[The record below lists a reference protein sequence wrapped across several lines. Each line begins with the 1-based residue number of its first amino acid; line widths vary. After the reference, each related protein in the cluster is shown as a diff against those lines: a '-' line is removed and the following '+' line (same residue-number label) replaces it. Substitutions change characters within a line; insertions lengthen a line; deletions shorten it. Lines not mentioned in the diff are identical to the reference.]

1 MIYGGRTLKWRGW
14 KAAFLREGTMREDG
28 RPRWDQPEVPKPA
41 VKRTRKP
48 PWLTAIAAL
57 SSLAVLFAYHDKLR
71 RALTT
76 AKDDMDG
83 GAGASDA
90 IALEGAQELKQSLR
104 AITSRL
110 SSTDRAQL
118 GALVDSVVPGA
129 ASRTPHHTRTSH
141 ALVATGDIRSRG
153 VMETGSADDCGS
165 SCLEVLADKMHKA
178 SGGGLRGGIG
188 TSTEG
193 DERRHNRRR
202 EDSSMQL
209 KRTFLVSQ
217 ARKMQAAVTR
227 GWADLRQARPAAA
240 RKELQ
245 EAKTLHESQVRV
257 LRGSADIVHYLAT
270 PPAIRALRDGIDE
283 APDSIQRPSSRSARS
298 LDLSRPTR
306 RKRARL
312 TSKRRIRANGLP
324 RKLQAIMDSH
334 FSSADSNVKS
344 AALLRISR
352 RFGVSGE
359 GGATSWTPDGASRET
374 LPAKTGHS
382 LRQDGGLGS
391 DGGLIQLAQ
400 RQLSRG
406 RTAVRRG
413 LYRQARK
420 ALKKAGMF
428 LSSVRCISSPLPRA
442 ARKMAGADMLMLCV
456 CRRDSVA
463 RAQRDGA
470 RKAANAG
477 QVGRLQL
484 EYNILSHSVA
494 NLRAKRNRV
503 AAAQLQTNLKELDA
517 PIQRQS
523 LSSYFAGNGRGAHAV
538 GADRHFQE
546 HDTADPLRGGAGG
559 ARGCGA
565 TVYCLP
571 RQSGKASRMRDVG
584 KLRMHRP
591 NWLRLATM
599 PTATVCVCVCMDFR
613 AHGSDLCVCARLPM
627 PCLRAHLFRLG
638 VHARFIFISG
648 YVYLCFKSADGLRIA
663 NFC

>member
-1 MIYGGRTLKWRGW
+1 
-14 KAAFLREGTMREDG
+14 MRKDG

-90 IALEGAQELKQSLR
+90 IALEDAHELKQSLR
-104 AITSRL
+104 AITTRL

-141 ALVATGDIRSRG
+141 ALVATGDIRRRG

-178 SGGGLRGGIG
+178 SGGGLRGGIE
-188 TSTEG
+188 TTTVG

-217 ARKMQAAVTR
+217 ARKMQAAVAR

-312 TSKRRIRANGLP
+312 TSERRLRPNGLP

-374 LPAKTGHS
+374 LPAKTGHT

-442 ARKMAGADMLMLCV
+442 ARKMAGADMLMWCV

-546 HDTADPLRGGAGG
+546 HDTADPLRGGGGGG
-559 ARGCGA
+559 ARLRGDRVLFTSAIRKGVA
-565 TVYCLP
+565 DAG
-571 RQSGKASRMRDVG
+571 RGEIAHAQA
-584 KLRMHRP
+584 KLVEARYYANR
-591 NWLRLATM
+591 NG
-599 PTATVCVCVCMDFR
+599 VCVCVYGF
-613 AHGSDLCVCARLPM
+613 
-627 PCLRAHLFRLG
+627 
-638 VHARFIFISG
+638 SG
-648 YVYLCFKSADGLRIA
+648 AWV
-663 NFC
+663 

>member
-1 MIYGGRTLKWRGW
+1 
-14 KAAFLREGTMREDG
+14 MREVG
-28 RPRWDQPEVPKPA
+28 RPRWNQPEVSKPA
-41 VKRTRKP
+41 AKRTRKP
-48 PWLTAIAAL
+48 PWLTTIAAL
-57 SSLAVLFAYHDKLR
+57 SSLAVLFAYHHRLW

-76 AKDDMDG
+76 AEDDIDG

-90 IALEGAQELKQSLR
+90 IALEDAHELKQSLR
-104 AITSRL
+104 AITTRL

-141 ALVATGDIRSRG
+141 ALVATGDIRRSG
-153 VMETGSADDCGS
+153 VTETGGSDDCGS

-178 SGGGLRGGIG
+178 SGGGLRGGIE
-188 TSTEG
+188 TTTVG
-193 DERRHNRRR
+193 DERRQNRRR

-209 KRTFLVSQ
+209 KRTFLVAQ
-217 ARKMQAAVTR
+217 ARKMQAAVAR

-245 EAKTLHESQVRV
+245 EAKTFHESQVRV
-257 LRGSADIVHYLAT
+257 LRGSPDIAHYLAT
-270 PPAIRALRDGIDE
+270 PSAIRALRAGIDE

-298 LDLSRPTR
+298 LDLSRPPR

-312 TSKRRIRANGLP
+312 TSERRLRPHGLP

-334 FSSADSNVKS
+334 FSAADSNVKS

-359 GGATSWTPDGASRET
+359 GGDTSWAPGGASRES
-374 LPAKTGHS
+374 LPAKTGHT
-382 LRQDGGLGS
+382 LRQGGGLGS
-391 DGGLIQLAQ
+391 DGGLIQLAR

-420 ALKKAGMF
+420 ALKKAGIF

-442 ARKMAGADMLMLCV
+442 ARKMAGADMLVWCV

-470 RKAANAG
+470 SEAANTG

-494 NLRAKRNRV
+494 NLRAQRKRL
-503 AAAQLQTNLKELDA
+503 AAAQLQTNLRELDA
-517 PIQRQS
+517 PIQGQS
-523 LSSYFAGNGRGAHAV
+523 LSSYFAGNGRGEHAV

-546 HDTADPLRGGAGG
+546 HDTADPLRGGGGGG
-559 ARGCGA
+559 ARLRGDRVLFTSAIRKGVA
-565 TVYCLP
+565 DAG
-571 RQSGKASRMRDVG
+571 RGEIAHAQA
-584 KLRMHRP
+584 KLVEARYYANR
-591 NWLRLATM
+591 NG
-599 PTATVCVCVCMDFR
+599 VCVCVCVYGF
-613 AHGSDLCVCARLPM
+613 
-627 PCLRAHLFRLG
+627 
-638 VHARFIFISG
+638 SG
-648 YVYLCFKSADGLRIA
+648 AWV
-663 NFC
+663 